1 MSNIKSEKKEDIFNN
16 LKYICESAAIITESL
31 QNKCEVIQM
40 PNGDII
46 VTEVK
51 TVTTKH
57 SWDCDKHKFIKIN
70 RI

>member
-1 MSNIKSEKKEDIFNN
+1 MSNIKSEKREDIFSN

-31 QNKCEVIQM
+31 QNKCEVVQM

-51 TVTTKH
+51 IVTTKH

-70 RI
+70 QI

>member
-1 MSNIKSEKKEDIFNN
+1 MSNIKSRKKEDIFNN
-16 LKYICESAAIITESL
+16 LRYICESAAIITESL

-57 SWDCDKHKFIKIN
+57 SWDYDKHKFIKIN